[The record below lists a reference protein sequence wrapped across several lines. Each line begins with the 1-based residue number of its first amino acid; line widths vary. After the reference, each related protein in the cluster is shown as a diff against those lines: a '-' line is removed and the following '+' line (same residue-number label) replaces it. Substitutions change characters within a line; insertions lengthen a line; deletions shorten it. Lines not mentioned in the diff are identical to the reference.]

1 MGDEKP
7 VLAALRWQ
15 FVARAEGDKCPRCGA
30 VLTVDELKQ
39 YFETALSD
47 YCNCKENN
55 PERS

>member
-15 FVARAEGDKCPRCGA
+15 FVAQTIGYRCAQCEA
-30 VLTVDELKQ
+30 VLSHDDLKR
-39 YFETALSD
+39 YFETALCD
-47 YCNCKENN
+47 YCNYKENN